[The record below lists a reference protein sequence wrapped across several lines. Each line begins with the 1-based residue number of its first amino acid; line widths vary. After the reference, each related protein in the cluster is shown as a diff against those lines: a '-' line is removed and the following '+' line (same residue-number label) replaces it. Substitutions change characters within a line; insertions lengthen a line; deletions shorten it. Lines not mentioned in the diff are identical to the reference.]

1 MEATSNLARIGAQAA
16 GEVKPGTVVGLGTGS
31 TANAFVEALGKRVAE
46 GLTITGIPTSIET
59 ANLATSL
66 GIRLTTLEDVDR
78 LDLCVDGADEIDP
91 ALNVVKGR
99 GGALLYEKLVARRAD
114 RYIIISTDE
123 KLVNQLGTRLPLPV
137 EIVPF
142 GWHHTA
148 RELERI
154 GLKPALRPHP
164 LGEPGR
170 SFVTDGGHY
179 IVDCDTAGIE
189 NPAELATQIK
199 AITGVVDHGL
209 FIDMVDL
216 AMTVDGTGRI
226 TTHESTTA

>member
-1 MEATSNLARIGAQAA
+1 MEATSKLARIGAQAA

-31 TANAFVEALGKRVAE
+31 TANAFVEALGQRVAE

-123 KLVNQLGTRLPLPV
+123 KLVDQLGTRLPLPV

-164 LGEPGR
+164 SGEPGR
-170 SFVTDGGHY
+170 AFVTDGGHY
-179 IVDCDTAGIE
+179 ILDCDTGGIE
-189 NPAELATQIK
+189 NPGELATQIK

-216 AMTVDGTGRI
+216 AMTVDGAGRI